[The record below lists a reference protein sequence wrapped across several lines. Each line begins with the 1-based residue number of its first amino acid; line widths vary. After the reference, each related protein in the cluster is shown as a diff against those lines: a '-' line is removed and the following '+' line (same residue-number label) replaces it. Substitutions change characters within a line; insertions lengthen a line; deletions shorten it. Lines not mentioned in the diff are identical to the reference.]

1 MTQPRILVA
10 GVGNI
15 FFGDDG
21 FGVEV
26 VRRLASR
33 PANWWPKGS
42 AVTVTDFG
50 IRGLHLAY
58 ELGEPYQR
66 VLVVDALPHEQLPGS
81 LIVLEPDL
89 GDLGGAGQGGTRTGA
104 SPQARQPDAHGMD
117 LGCAFATARALG
129 ASLPP
134 IVVVGCEP
142 DSVDEGM
149 GLSRAVARAVE
160 PAVDLIRDLI
170 ARAPETGVAASSPPP
185 VTTDFKERR
194 P

>member
-1 MTQPRILVA
+1 MNPPRILIA

-26 VRRLASR
+26 ARRLAGQ
-33 PANWWPKGS
+33 PAAWWPKGS
-42 AVTVTDFG
+42 AVTVIDFG

-58 ELGEPYQR
+58 ELGEAYQR
-66 VLVVDALPHEQLPGS
+66 VLVIDALPHDQLPGS
-81 LIVLEPDL
+81 LIVVEPEL
-89 GDLGGAGQGGTRTGA
+89 GDPGAATGAAGAGAGTPG
-104 SPQARQPDAHGMD
+104 RQPDAHGMD
-117 LGCAFATARALG
+117 LGCALATARALG

-134 IVVVGCEP
+134 IVIVGCEP
-142 DSVDEGM
+142 DAVCEGI

-170 ARAPETGVAASSPPP
+170 ARAPETGVHASPPP
-185 VTTDFKERR
+185 VTTDLKERR